1 MWRWGRRSSRECG
14 EALRRFHS
22 NARRKIEDE
31 GDWRFAKE
39 WWGLRGQ
46 PEGHTVFRSRSSQG
60 NGIVSVV
67 SHPSSTPVAREWP
80 RTEKWL
86 QERYAAVN
94 GVKEQFMILGYEWRS
109 LKFNDDTRQ
118 STVKVMSA
126 CSESYPD
133 YPFLMQLPH
142 CLATPFRSSVIFA
155 DLKSMVS
162 TGLATI
168 SCSIFD
174 LASAV
179 HGDTPMRILCIG
191 HGGGSLPLFLANKI
205 KGAVVD
211 SVEIDPVV
219 LAASTTAM
227 GFPSFPL
234 TPGKHCRNSPPLIEK
249 AIWKDIHGR
258 LFLHG
263 SDAEDFILKTTN
275 IYDMVFIDAYNGED
289 IFPSKLWD
297 PQLPFLTALN
307 ERLHPSHGTVVVN
320 VTSDFDI
327 RNPDGSLPSVLEQML
342 PMGKYIS
349 SVCQSYKNA
358 LVGCGDRSNPVAK
371 VSSVVFN
378 VAVPHLCNSSLVV
391 ARGFQMGG
399 PIITRDSVLNTL
411 ASKCDALESLLNL
424 PFSSLQYLIT
434 GFALID

>member
-1 MWRWGRRSSRECG
+1 MRRWGRRSSRECG

-39 WWGLRGQ
+39 WWGGQ
-46 PEGHTVFRSRSSQG
+46 SEGHTVFRSRSSQG

-94 GVKEQFMILGYEWRS
+94 GVKEQFKILGYEWRS
-109 LKFNDDTRQ
+109 LKFNADTRQ

-126 CSESYPD
+126 CWESYPD

-142 CLATPFRSSVIFA
+142 CLATPY
-155 DLKSMVS
+155 LKSMVS

-168 SCSIFD
+168 SCSNFD

-179 HGDTPMRILCIG
+179 HGDTRMRILCIG

-211 SVEIDPVV
+211 SVEIDPIV

-227 GFPSFPL
+227 GL
-234 TPGKHCRNSPPLIEK
+234 L
-249 AIWKDIHGR
+249 
-258 LFLHG
+258 LHG
-263 SDAEDFILKTTN
+263 SDAEEFILKTTN
-275 IYDMVFIDAYNGED
+275 IYDMVFIDAYDGED

-307 ERLHPSHGTVVVN
+307 KQLHPIHGTVVVN
-320 VTSDFDI
+320 LHSDVDI
-327 RNPDGSLPSVLEQML
+327 RNPDGSLPSVLEQVL
-342 PMGKYIS
+342 PMGKYVS
-349 SVCQSYKNA
+349 SVCQSYKNV
-358 LVGCGDRSNPVAK
+358 LIGYGDRSNPV
-371 VSSVVFN
+371 
-378 VAVPHLCNSSLVV
+378 
-391 ARGFQMGG
+391 G
-399 PIITRDSVLNTL
+399 
-411 ASKCDALESLLNL
+411 
-424 PFSSLQYLIT
+424 
-434 GFALID
+434 

>member
-39 WWGLRGQ
+39 WWGGQ
-46 PEGHTVFRSRSSQG
+46 SEGHTVFRSRSSQG

-94 GVKEQFMILGYEWRS
+94 GVKEQFKILGYEWRS

-142 CLATPFRSSVIFA
+142 CLATPY
-155 DLKSMVS
+155 LKSMVS

-168 SCSIFD
+168 SCSNFD

-179 HGDTPMRILCIG
+179 HGDTRMRILCIG

-211 SVEIDPVV
+211 SVEIDPIV

-234 TPGKHCRNSPPLIEK
+234 TPGKHCSNSPPLIEK
-249 AIWKDIHGR
+249 AIWKNIHGR
-258 LFLHG
+258 LLLHG
-263 SDAEDFILKTTN
+263 SDAEEFILKTTN
-275 IYDMVFIDAYNGED
+275 IYDMVFIDAYDGED

-307 ERLHPSHGTVVVN
+307 KQLHPIHGTVVVN
-320 VTSDFDI
+320 LHSDVDI
-327 RNPDGSLPSVLEQML
+327 RNPDGSLPSVLEQVL
-342 PMGKYIS
+342 PMGKYVS
-349 SVCQSYKNA
+349 SVCQSYKNV
-358 LVGCGDRSNPVAK
+358 LIGYGDRSNPVGK
-371 VSSVVFN
+371 VSSVVFT
-378 VAVPHLCNSSLVV
+378 VAVPQLCNSSLVV
-391 ARGFQMGG
+391 TRGFQMGS